1 MRTLPALAFHPALTL
16 ALAGLVALATPSVSL
31 AQDGSGEA
39 AMFARLNE
47 LRTREG
53 LPALSR
59 DARLD
64 AAARV
69 HTEEMATRGELLHV
83 SDTTGT
89 PIDRANAAGVTD
101 ATDLAENVAMH
112 FTLDDAQASLEAS
125 SAHLTNMLGPRAT
138 HVGLSAIVTANGI
151 YVTQLFAH
159 LPGAPAAAA
168 AAEVA
173 PEAAVTAPVEAA
185 AAVAPTLPSLP
196 SGPAP
201 SGSVVLPPDP
211 SGVVHVPAP
220 APGVTGYWICANDA
234 RGGRWYYYPVR
245 PGMTGALSPDLSV
258 TGSPPGYGPTCS
270 GAGLPAGSSTY
281 GSSPPPP
288 AYGSSP
294 PPSGYYGP
302 RPGYVTPPPAAGR
315 VLITPWGSV
324 RVETRPRRRR

>member
-1 MRTLPALAFHPALTL
+1 MRTLPALALRPLLTLAVLTL
-16 ALAGLVALATPSVSL
+16 ALGIALGAPSLTL

-69 HTEEMATRGELLHV
+69 HTEEMATRGELMHV

-101 ATDLAENVAMH
+101 ASDLAENVAMH

-159 LPGAPAAAA
+159 LPVAAV
-168 AAEVA
+168 AAEPTPEPAV
-173 PEAAVTAPVEAA
+173 EAAPLEA
-185 AAVAPTLPSLP
+185 AAVAPVLPP
-196 SGPAP
+196 TTPAP
-201 SGSVVLPPDP
+201 ASAGAVVLPPDP
-211 SGVVHVPAP
+211 SGVVRVPAP

-258 TGSPPGYGPTCS
+258 TGSPPGYGPTCT

-302 RPGYVTPPPAAGR
+302 RPGYVTPPPAGR